1 MFLPK
6 VSQLPSTLKPLVLND
21 ISKVVKIKLIY
32 AWNSLTEKRTCYM
45 PSLYSDRF
53 WVISGAGDIF
63 RDTLMLVKYYSTF
76 FKHFSPHSFIS
87 AYVAI

>member
-1 MFLPK
+1 MFSPK
-6 VSQLPSTLKPLVLND
+6 VSQLSSALKPLVSNV

-32 AWNSLTEKRTCYM
+32 AWDALTEKRTCYM

-63 RDTLMLVKYYSTF
+63 RDTLMLVK
-76 FKHFSPHSFIS
+76 I
-87 AYVAI
+87 